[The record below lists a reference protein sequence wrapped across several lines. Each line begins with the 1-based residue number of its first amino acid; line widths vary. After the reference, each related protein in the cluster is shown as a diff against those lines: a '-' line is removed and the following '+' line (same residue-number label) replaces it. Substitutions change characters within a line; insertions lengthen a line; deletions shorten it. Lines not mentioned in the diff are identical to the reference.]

1 MKKSL
6 IFVLAA
12 AALISVY
19 VIGSTY
25 YKTRQ
30 ARKVA
35 SVAQADSSVFVREH
49 SQTLGSDD
57 AKVVITEF
65 LDPGCETCRAMHPFL
80 KKMIDDNPGKIKLV
94 IRYAPLHHG
103 SDEMV
108 KILEASK
115 KQGKYWETGLDIDK
129 LKEDMRSPEIQR
141 IIQQDIADARA
152 LNVRKTP
159 GYFVNG
165 RPLVNFGY
173 EPLFELVKSE
183 YIKNYPN

>member
-80 KKMIDDNPGKIKLV
+80 KKM
-94 IRYAPLHHG
+94 
-103 SDEMV
+103 
-108 KILEASK
+108 ASWF
-115 KQGKYWETGLDIDK
+115 GRDG
-129 LKEDMRSPEIQR
+129 
-141 IIQQDIADARA
+141 QD
-152 LNVRKTP
+152 T
-159 GYFVNG
+159 
-165 RPLVNFGY
+165 
-173 EPLFELVKSE
+173 
-183 YIKNYPN
+183 